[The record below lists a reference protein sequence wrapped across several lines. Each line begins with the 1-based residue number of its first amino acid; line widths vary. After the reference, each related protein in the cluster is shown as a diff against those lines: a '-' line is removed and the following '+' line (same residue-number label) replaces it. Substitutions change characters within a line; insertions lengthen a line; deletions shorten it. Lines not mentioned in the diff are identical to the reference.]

1 MIHSDQ
7 ATLVIIM
14 PFGLLHIRYVYATLK
29 SLWNKSN
36 TVIPLKLYSIW
47 YCYAPSKMGQNR
59 HLFYYFW
66 VFHKT
71 NIAQTWLKMIKHKWC
86 YWDSIPGRQ
95 TNPLS
100 YGGTPAPPPSII
112 NKWASYHLKIGYTGQ
127 KIPREL
133 RSYTVGSST
142 VAEEC
147 SSFQKNWKTFQKM
160 FSMSHSPH
168 RF

>member
-1 MIHSDQ
+1 MV
-7 ATLVIIM
+7 LL
-14 PFGLLHIRYVYATLK
+14 GLDSGEADESTE
-29 SLWNKSN
+29 LWRH
-36 TVIPLKLYSIW
+36 
-47 YCYAPSKMGQNR
+47 PS
-59 HLFYYFW
+59 
-66 VFHKT
+66 
-71 NIAQTWLKMIKHKWC
+71 
-86 YWDSIPGRQ
+86 P
-95 TNPLS
+95 
-100 YGGTPAPPPSII
+100 PPPSII